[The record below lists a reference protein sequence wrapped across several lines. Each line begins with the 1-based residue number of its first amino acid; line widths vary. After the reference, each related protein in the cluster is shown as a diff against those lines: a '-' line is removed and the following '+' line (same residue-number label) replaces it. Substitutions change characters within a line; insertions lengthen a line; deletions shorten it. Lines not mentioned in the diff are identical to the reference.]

1 MPHIALVAIVGR
13 PNVGKSRLFNRYAGH
28 SRALVKDVPGVTRDR
43 IAEEVEVL
51 GRRILLVDTAGLDAQ
66 AETGSPEDLA
76 RAVQEQARSAVAEAD
91 AILFVV
97 DGRSGLLPEDQEI
110 AKTLRRSECPL
121 AVAVN
126 KLDSHGMQDRL
137 AEFYR
142 LGLEPIVAV
151 SAEHGI
157 GAFDALEELVARI
170 PEPESEPEEAI
181 GEGEGDPVRIAVV
194 GRPNVGKSSLTNQ
207 LIGEQRVVVS
217 AAPGTTRDAIDVRF
231 SHAGEDYVLVD
242 TAGLRRP
249 GRRTRLVERGSALM
263 TVRALERAQ
272 VALLLVDAQEG
283 VKDQDARVAKL
294 VRERGCATIVVA
306 NKWDLISGERG
317 QELLEEIAHALRFVS
332 DCPTVGLSAKTG
344 ARVSRLFPMIRKVV
358 RDSERR
364 IPTAELNEW
373 LQQAVRLHEPSMAR
387 RGSSRRPIKF
397 FYATQT
403 GIRPPTFVLF
413 CTQPEAVQESYR
425 RFLENR
431 LREAFGFQGSPI
443 RLRLRARTKQ
453 GRGSSR
459 RS

>member
-1 MPHIALVAIVGR
+1 MQHIPLVAIVGR

-28 SRALVKDVPGVTRDR
+28 SRALVQDIPGVTRDR
-43 IAEEVEVL
+43 IAEEIEVE
-51 GRRILLVDTAGLDAQ
+51 GRRILLVDTAGLDTD
-66 AETGSPEDLA
+66 AESGAPEELSQ
-76 RAVQEQARSAVAEAD
+76 AVQEQARSAVAEAD

-97 DGRSGLLPEDQEI
+97 DGRAGLLPEDQEI

-126 KLDSHGMQDRL
+126 KLDQPGMQDHQL
-137 AEFYR
+137 GDFYR
-142 LGLEPIVAV
+142 LGLDPVVAV

-157 GAFDALEELVARI
+157 GAFDVLEELVARI
-170 PEPESEPEEAI
+170 PEGEAGPEEVEE
-181 GEGEGDPVRIAVV
+181 EGEEAPVRIAVV
-194 GRPNVGKSSLTNQ
+194 GRPNVGKSSLTNR

-217 AAPGTTRDAIDVRF
+217 SVPGTTRDAIDVRF
-231 SHAGEDYVLVD
+231 SHGGRDYILVD

-249 GRRTRLVERGSALM
+249 GRRTRTVERGSALM
-263 TVRALERAQ
+263 TVRALERAH
-272 VALLLVDAQEG
+272 VALLLVDAEDG
-283 VKDQDARVAKL
+283 VTDQDARVAKL
-294 VRERGCATIVVA
+294 VRERGCSAVVIA

-317 QELLEEIAHALRFVS
+317 KELLEEIGDALRFVS

-344 ARVSRLFPMIRKVV
+344 ARVTRLFPVLRKVV

-373 LQQAVRLHEPSMAR
+373 LQEAVRLHEPSMAR

-413 CTQPEAVQESYR
+413 CTQPDAIQESYK

-431 LREAFGFQGSPI
+431 LRERFGFKGSPI
-443 RLRLRARTKQ
+443 RLRLRARTKK
-453 GRGSSR
+453 GRASHQ
-459 RS
+459 